1 MVSIEV
7 PNRGFLALRRVRSSC
22 MRQLQPVVPPQV
34 VHLRHVPLRTMV
46 KLPHSGQASPSKP
59 FSLAVY
65 ADPVATPT
73 TAAPAIGAGATA
85 GPSVSP
91 WGEPAASVATRTA
104 ANCGATL
111 VEGEAVPPP
120 DAPPLVKRVIAAA
133 NEIDTTPYIW
143 GGGHASFEAKGY
155 DCSGAVSYALH
166 GANLLSYTQVSG
178 QLAHYGS
185 PGPGRWI
192 TIYANAEHVFMVVAG
207 LRFDTRNDP
216 EHVSGPRWKMAA
228 PEASILPKFAVRHP
242 AGL

>member
-1 MVSIEV
+1 MTRRIISL
-7 PNRGFLALRRVRSSC
+7 LA
-22 MRQLQPVVPPQV
+22 
-34 VHLRHVPLRTMV
+34 T
-46 KLPHSGQASPSKP
+46 A
-59 FSLAVY
+59 AV
-65 ADPVATPT
+65 AAAL
-73 TAAPAIGAGATA
+73 AAPAAASAADSPAWAPDVPWGAGC
-85 GPSVSP
+85 
-91 WGEPAASVATRTA
+91 EPAPSPAQRKA

-120 DAPPLVKRVIAAA
+120 HAPAVVRRVIAAA
-133 NEIDTTPYIW
+133 NEIDTRPYVW
-143 GGGHASFEAKGY
+143 GGGHASFIAKGY

-166 GANLLSYTQVSG
+166 GADLLSYTMVSG
-178 QLAHYGS
+178 QLAHYGD

-216 EHVSGPRWKMAA
+216 EGVSGPRWKMAA

>member
-1 MVSIEV
+1 V
-7 PNRGFLALRRVRSSC
+7 NRRTIALIVT
-22 MRQLQPVVPPQV
+22 VA
-34 VHLRHVPLRTMV
+34 
-46 KLPHSGQASPSKP
+46 SGAALSAP
-59 FSLAVY
+59 AV
-65 ADPVATPT
+65 A
-73 TAAPAIGAGATA
+73 TAAPASPAWAPGVPWGAGC
-85 GPSVSP
+85 
-91 WGEPAASVATRTA
+91 EPAQSSATRTA

-111 VEGEAVPPP
+111 VEGEAIPPP
-120 DAPPLVKRVIAAA
+120 DAPPIVKRVITAA

-166 GANLLSYTQVSG
+166 GASLLPYTQVSG

-192 TIYANAEHVFMVVAG
+192 TIFANAEHVFMVVAG
-207 LRFDTRNDP
+207 LRYDTRNDP

-228 PEASILPKFAVRHP
+228 PEATVVPKFAVRHP

>member
-1 MVSIEV
+1 VY
-7 PNRGFLALRRVRSSC
+7 R
-22 MRQLQPVVPPQV
+22 
-34 VHLRHVPLRTMV
+34 LRTSIV
-46 KLPHSGQASPSKP
+46 TAT
-59 FSLAVY
+59 
-65 ADPVATPT
+65 VAATL
-73 TAAPAIGAGATA
+73 AAPAMMASPAAASSSYPNWAPNVPWGAGC
-85 GPSVSP
+85 
-91 WGEPAASVATRTA
+91 EPAPSAATRTA

-120 DAPPLVKRVIAAA
+120 GAPPLVKRVIAAA
-133 NEIDTTPYIW
+133 NEIDGKPYIW

-166 GANLLSYTQVSG
+166 GAGLLSYTQVSG

-185 PGPGRWI
+185 PGPGKWI

-216 EHVSGPRWKMAA
+216 EHITGPRWKMAA
-228 PEASILPKFAVRHP
+228 PEASILPKFAVRHL

>member
-1 MVSIEV
+1 VLH
-7 PNRGFLALRRVRSSC
+7 PRSS
-22 MRQLQPVVPPQV
+22 L
-34 VHLRHVPLRTMV
+34 
-46 KLPHSGQASPSKP
+46 
-59 FSLAVY
+59 LA
-65 ADPVATPT
+65 AIATAAAL
-73 TAAPAIGAGATA
+73 AAPAAASADSSNPSWAPNVPWGAGC
-85 GPSVSP
+85 
-91 WGEPAASVATRTA
+91 EPAPTPAQRTA

-111 VEGEAVPPP
+111 VDGEAIPPP
-120 DAPPLVKRVIAAA
+120 GAPPIVRRVISAA

-143 GGGHASFEAKGY
+143 GGGHASFLAKGY

-166 GANLLSYTQVSG
+166 GADLLGYTQVSG
-178 QLAHYGS
+178 QLAHFGD